1 MMYTLPRYLLGLS
14 VVVGLFWPLTAA
26 EPAKLDLSDFKTV
39 DKATLATIQAASGG
53 TPLGQAG
60 YLGVNVEFS
69 PQGKLV
75 VVDVALDS
83 PAAKA
88 GLQKDDVIVKVADK
102 EVHNVDFFRELLLAH
117 KPGDKV
123 KLALLRQDKPLELT
137 ATLVATS
144 RPMRND
150 RGAGPGGRVPLGTP
164 DISGPTIGLRLDD
177 GNEKE
182 GAAVRRILPD
192 LPADKAG
199 LKIGDVV
206 LMLEGKPVVSE
217 AKLYEMINAK
227 KPGDVVTLTIQRDG
241 KSRDVKV
248 TLGGAGNSSGGG
260 GGPVNDTLELWKKPV
275 YRLAVVG
282 IDFPEA
288 KHNAKIAT
296 KDWQEALFSA
306 NVYKNKNN
314 ATGQAVYGSMADYY
328 QEVSCGKLRLEGK
341 VFEPVEVKKKRAE
354 YAPTDSTGIRR
365 AMLTEALEALQARDG
380 KTALKDFDGL
390 LFVYAGENISRNR
403 GNMFAPHRS
412 SVQFDGKTWPY
423 FLVPEGGSSMT
434 NVSLLTHEF
443 GKMLGLPELSARENT
458 PGARG
463 AGPWCAMSSQVPN
476 GKPQHLCAWA
486 KEQLGWI
493 TPTIIDPTVA
503 QKLLLSPIEGNTR
516 ECYKVLIKLDGS
528 EYLLL
533 ENRKRKSFEAPVQ
546 AVSGAAAAELLD
558 VRQRKSFDDSLP
570 GEGLLIWRVVNN
582 KPTLEEAH
590 GLEGP
595 RAASQQVASVPYPS
609 SANTAF
615 TPDTTPSSKSQLGG
629 GLPVYITNIRR
640 LPDGRI
646 TFAIGYEYH

>member
-1 MMYTLPRYLLGLS
+1 MMHTLPRYLLGLS
-14 VVVGLFWPLTAA
+14 IVVGLLWPLTAA

-39 DKATLATIQAASGG
+39 DKATPTTIQAASGA
-53 TPLGQAG
+53 PLGQAG
-60 YLGVNVEFS
+60 YLGVNVELN
-69 PQGKLV
+69 PQGKLIV
-75 VVDVALDS
+75 ADVAADS

-102 EVHNVDFFRELLLAH
+102 EVNNADVFRELLLAH

-123 KLALLRQDKPLELT
+123 KLAILRQDKPQELT
-137 ATLVATS
+137 ATLAATS

-150 RGAGPGGRVPLGTP
+150 RGAFPGGRVPLGTP

-182 GAAVRRILPD
+182 GAAVRRVVAG

-199 LKIGDVV
+199 LKVGDVV
-206 LMLEGKPVVSE
+206 LTLEGKAVVNE
-217 AKLYEMINAK
+217 TKLYEMVNAK

-241 KSRDVKV
+241 KPQDVKV
-248 TLGGAGNSSGGG
+248 TLGGANSSTGGG
-260 GGPVNDTLELWKKPV
+260 GGPVNDALEPWKKPV
-275 YRLAVVG
+275 YRLAVIG

-306 NVYKNKNN
+306 NVFKNKNN

-354 YAPTDSTGIRR
+354 YAPADSTGIRR
-365 AMLTEALEALQARDG
+365 PLLTEALEALQARDG

-390 LFVYAGENISRNR
+390 LFIYAGEGIARNA
-403 GNMFAPHRS
+403 GNMFSPHRS
-412 SVQFDGKTWPY
+412 SVPFDGKTWPY
-423 FLVPEGGSSMT
+423 FFVPEGGSRMT
-434 NVSLLTHEF
+434 NVSLLSHEF
-443 GKMLGLPELSARENT
+443 GKMLGLPDLSARENT
-458 PGARG
+458 PGTRG
-463 AGPWCAMSSQVPN
+463 AGPWCAMSSQVAN

-493 TPTIIDPTVA
+493 TPTLIDPTVP
-503 QKLLLSPIEGNTR
+503 QKLILSPIEGSTK
-516 ECYKVLIKLDGS
+516 ECYKVLLKLDGS

-533 ENRKRKSFEAPVQ
+533 ENRKRRGSEAPVQ
-546 AVSGAAAAELLD
+546 AVGGAGAAELLD
-558 VRQRKSFDDSLP
+558 LRQRKSFDEFLP
-570 GEGLLIWRVVNN
+570 GDGLLIWRVVNN

-595 RAASQQVASVPYPS
+595 RAASQQVSAVPYPS
-609 SANTAF
+609 SANNAF